1 MSFFWFISLQLFRIS
16 VCNSDRNR
24 CRFCAF
30 RIATWTVKCCDSLR
44 RVSRSRL
51 RPGAPEKW
59 WFGVL
64 ENASKH
70 KNTYCMHIAHICHM
84 TILDFVFVTHFLFCI
99 FCDAKLCHAQ
109 GWEVNAFCIFVLSA
123 RYPGCFLLWSL
134 PYCWHRSAL
143 YEKRHQ
149 DILSI
154 GQ

>member
-109 GWEVNAFCIFVLSA
+109 GWEVNAFCIFCFKCTISRVLSSLE
-123 RYPGCFLLWSL
+123 FTILLTPKCLVW
-134 PYCWHRSAL
+134 
-143 YEKRHQ
+143 KK
-149 DILSI
+149 DIKI
-154 GQ
+154 F